1 MIILICN
8 FRATQEDMNGG
19 YKPKAGWCGIGTI
32 KEEESFLEIKS
43 IIAKMKDLLQG
54 LEEKGESISQNIS
67 QEDRN
72 GDREPT

>member
-19 YKPKAGWCGIGTI
+19 YKPKTGECGIGTI

-43 IIAKMKDLLQG
+43 IITKIKYLIQG
-54 LEEKGESISQNIS
+54 LEEKVNQSPRI
-67 QEDRN
+67 
-72 GDREPT
+72 